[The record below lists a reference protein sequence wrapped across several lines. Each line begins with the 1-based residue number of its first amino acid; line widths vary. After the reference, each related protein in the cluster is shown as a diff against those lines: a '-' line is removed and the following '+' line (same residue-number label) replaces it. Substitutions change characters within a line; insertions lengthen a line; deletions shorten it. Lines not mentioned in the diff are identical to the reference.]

1 MAEIAIISN
10 YFPPETGAAANR
22 IMQLAQL
29 LQKSGKSV
37 VVFCPLPNYPTGKLY
52 SNYSFKL
59 ITNEQIQGIAV
70 TRFFIWPSASKNPI
84 VRLLSTASLLFLL
97 TLKLLF
103 SKLPKEVVVQSPPL
117 LLSFVCCS
125 ILRMRRRKIILN
137 VSDLWPL
144 AAVELQ
150 VIKPSGLGYRA
161 ACFFERKIYGWADVI
176 LGQSLEILNHIEN
189 FSVRADLVL
198 YRNFPEFQTQ
208 LKPVIS
214 NSTKIQIF
222 YAGLLGVAQGIFR
235 LLTQIQFDTAKVEL
249 HIFGAGAE
257 QEQIRQ
263 LLAQKPDCGIFFHG
277 NLSRTELQKRIETMD
292 FALVPLVNR
301 IYGSVP
307 SKIFE
312 YSKMGFPLIYMGG
325 GEGSDL
331 VREFELGYDV
341 ETGDYNSLSKVIAN
355 VSNLTPEERYELKSR
370 IFQTA
375 NSTFNASEQF
385 NKIDIFKEK

>member
-1 MAEIAIISN
+1 MADIAIISN

-37 VVFCPLPNYPTGKLY
+37 VVYCPLPNYPTGKLY
-52 SNYSFKL
+52 PKYKYRL
-59 ITNEQIQGIAV
+59 ITNEEIDGIAV

-84 VRLLSTASLLFLL
+84 VRLISTASLLFLL

-117 LLSFVCCS
+117 LLSFVCCA
-125 ILRMRRRKIILN
+125 ILRLRRRKIILN

-150 VIKPSGLGYRA
+150 VIKPTGIGYRV

-176 LGQSLEILNHIEN
+176 LGQSLEILNHVEK
-189 FSVRADLVL
+189 FSVRADLIL
-198 YRNFPEFQTQ
+198 YRNFPEFTTQ
-208 LKPVIS
+208 LKPTFS
-214 NSTKIQIF
+214 NSPKIQIF

-235 LLTQIQFDTAKVEL
+235 LLTQIQFDNTKVEL

-263 LLAQKPDCGIFFHG
+263 FLAEKPTSGIFFHG
-277 NLSRTELQKRIETMD
+277 NLSRSDLQKRIETMD

-325 GEGSDL
+325 GEGGTL

-341 ETGDYNSLSKVIAN
+341 ETGDYQLLSEVIAN

-375 NSTFNASEQF
+375 NRNFNAVEQF
-385 NKIDIFKEK
+385 NKLPVFK